1 MFRRPNSTKDTSAK
15 KTNYRKSIWA
25 IPPAIVALS
34 LVFSTAYQP
43 SYDLN
48 KKEQAYD
55 SLYSKLTDEE
65 KRLPENALKGLKVA
79 EGLEA
84 QLFAHE
90 PMLTNPTNIDVD
102 HRGRV
107 WVCEAYNYRPAITG
121 NTTKSEGDRILIL
134 EDTNS
139 DGKAD
144 KQTVFYQ
151 GPELNAPL
159 GIWVMGNKAIVSQ
172 SPYVWLFT
180 DTNGDDKADKKE
192 VIFQGIEGEQ
202 HDHGMHAFTFGPDG
216 KLYFNFGNAG
226 EQLNDAQGKPI
237 KDVEGN
243 EVSLKNYKQGMV
255 FRSNPDFTGMEV
267 LGHNFRN
274 NYEVA
279 VDSYGTMWQSDND
292 DDGNKGVR
300 INYVMEHGNYGYTDE
315 MTGAG
320 WQAKRT
326 NMEKEIPLQH
336 WHLNDPGVVPNLL
349 QTGAGSPTG
358 MVIYEGRLLPKVY
371 WDQMIHTDA
380 GPNVVRS
387 YPVTKE
393 GAGYKASIVNILEGV
408 RDQWFRP
415 SDVCIAPDGSLII
428 SDWYDPGVGGHQA
441 GDLNRGRIYR
451 VAPLKTAYT
460 IPKLD
465 LGSANGAIEALQNPN
480 LSVRYQAWQ
489 ALHSMGAKAEKGLAK
504 VYKSAENPRMKARS
518 LWLLSKIEGKGT
530 KYIEMA
536 LKDANPDL
544 RITGL
549 RAAREQ
555 KMDILPYVKQL
566 ANDKDPQVR
575 REASIA
581 LRSSKSPEAAQLW
594 ATLANQYDGKDRWY
608 LEALG
613 IGADKQWD
621 SFYKAWLKQAGS
633 NPLEKP
639 ANRDIIWRA
648 RTGEAVPLLA
658 QLASDPSTAL
668 DNRLRYFRAFDFNP
682 DGAAKSAAL
691 IKMLE
696 GNSPDQAQISKL
708 VLTHLDPKHIRNS
721 TVAMKALQA
730 SLNEV
735 AGTQEFVEMVTRYEI
750 KEENPRL
757 LALALAE
764 SNSNLGRSA
773 ATTLMKQGGLD
784 MIKSTINGKDEKSAM
799 GMLTALRGVGSKES
813 IDLLEE
819 IALSGSYS
827 LAMRREAARSIGG
840 SYNGEDRT
848 LELLKTNKF
857 PDELKAA
864 AVSGVTNAW
873 RKSVRTEAAGYLGNT
888 AAAASGKTMPGLNE
902 MLKMKGDAK
911 SGQLVF
917 SRTCSTCH
925 QVNGQGMDF
934 GPKLSEIGSKLPKE
948 AQYMSIL
955 HPDAGISFGYEG
967 YIIKM
972 KDGSTNAGII
982 ASRTE
987 TDIDL
992 KLPGGTTTKL
1002 KTKDVLSM
1010 KQMDNS
1016 MMPTGL
1022 ENTMST
1028 QELADLVEYLM
1039 TLKKMS

>member
-1 MFRRPNSTKDTSAK
+1 MIRKPNRAKDTSAEK
-15 KTNYRKSIWA
+15 PNYRKSIWA
-25 IPPAIVALS
+25 IPPAIAVLS

-48 KKEQAYD
+48 KKEQLYD
-55 SLYSKLTDEE
+55 TLYSKLTDEE

-121 NTTKSEGDRILIL
+121 NPTKQEGDRILIL
-134 EDTNS
+134 EDTNG

-151 GPELNAPL
+151 GPELASPL
-159 GIWVMGNKAIVSQ
+159 GVWVMGNKAIVSQ

-216 KLYFNFGNAG
+216 KLYFNFGNSG
-226 EQLNDAQGKPI
+226 EQLKDAQGNII
-237 KDVEGN
+237 KDVDGN

-255 FRSNPDFTGMEV
+255 FRSNPDFTGLEV

-320 WQAKRT
+320 WRAKRT

-336 WHLNDPGVVPNLL
+336 WHLNDPGVIPNLL

-358 MVIYEGRLLPKVY
+358 MVVYEGRLLPKVY

-380 GPNVVRS
+380 GPNVVRA
-387 YPVTKE
+387 YPVNKD

-415 SDVCIAPDGSLII
+415 SDVCVAPDGSLII

-451 VAPLKTAYT
+451 VAPPKTAYT
-460 IPKLD
+460 MPEFD
-465 LGSANGAIEALQNPN
+465 LKSASGAIEALQNPN

-489 ALHSMGAKAEKGLAK
+489 ALHDMGAKAEKALAK
-504 VYKSAENPRMKARS
+504 MYKKAENPRMKARS
-518 LWLLSKIEGKGT
+518 LWLLSKIEGKGK

-544 RITGL
+544 RITAL
-549 RAAREQ
+549 RAAREM
-555 KMDILPYVKQL
+555 KMDIIPYARQL
-566 ANDKDPQVR
+566 ANDSDPQVR
-575 REASIA
+575 REVVIA
-581 LRSSKSPEAAQLW
+581 LRTSKSPEAAQVW
-594 ATLANQYDGKDRWY
+594 TTLANQYDGQDRWY

-621 SFYKAWLKQAGS
+621 SFFSAWLKQAGS

-648 RTGEAVPLLA
+648 RTGQSIPLLA
-658 QLASDPSTAL
+658 QLASDPSVAL

-696 GNSPDQAQISKL
+696 GNSPDQAQIRQL
-708 VLTHLDPKHIRNS
+708 VLNHLDPKHIRNS
-721 TVAMKALQA
+721 PVAMKALQE
-730 SLNEV
+730 SLDAV
-735 AGTQEFVEMVTRYEI
+735 AGTQEFVEMVSRYEL

-757 LALALAE
+757 LKLALTE

-773 ATTLMKQGGLD
+773 ATTLMKQGGTD
-784 MIKSTINGKDEKSAM
+784 MIKSTINGKDEKEAI
-799 GMLTALRGVGSKES
+799 GMIAALRGVGSEES
-813 IDLLEE
+813 IKLLEE
-819 IALSGSYS
+819 VALNNTYS
-827 LAMRREAARSIGG
+827 LAMRREAARAIGG

-848 LELLKTNKF
+848 LELLKNNKF
-857 PDELKAA
+857 SEELKAA
-864 AVSGVTNAW
+864 AVSGVSNAW
-873 RKSVRTEAAGYLGNT
+873 RKSVRTEAANYLGGT
-888 AAAASGKTMPGLNE
+888 AAAASGKTMPNLSE
-902 MLKMKGDAK
+902 LLKMKGDAK
-911 SGQLVF
+911 NGQAVF
-917 SRTCSTCH
+917 SRTCSSCH

-934 GPKLSEIGSKLPKE
+934 GPKLSEIGSKLPRE
-948 AQYMSIL
+948 AQYISIL

-972 KDGSTNAGII
+972 KDGSTNVGII

-992 KLPGGTTTKL
+992 KQPGGTTMKL
-1002 KTKDVLSM
+1002 KTKDVASM
-1010 KQMDNS
+1010 KQMDSS
-1016 MMPTGL
+1016 MMPSGL
-1022 ENTMST
+1022 ENAMST

-1039 TLKKMS
+1039 TLKKTS

>member
-1 MFRRPNSTKDTSAK
+1 MIRKPISVKDTTAK
-15 KTNYRKSIWA
+15 KPNHRKSIWV
-25 IPPAIVALS
+25 IPPVIVALS

-48 KKEQAYD
+48 KKEQIYD
-55 SLYSKLTDEE
+55 TLYSKLTDEE

-121 NTTKSEGDRILIL
+121 NPTKSEGDRILIL
-134 EDTNS
+134 EDTDG

-144 KQTVFYQ
+144 KQTIFYQ
-151 GPELNAPL
+151 GKELASPL

-172 SPYVWLFT
+172 SPYVWVFT
-180 DTNGDDKADKKE
+180 DTDGDDKADKKE

-216 KLYFNFGNAG
+216 KLYFNFGNSG
-226 EQLNDAQGKPI
+226 EQLKDAKGNVI
-237 KDVEGN
+237 KDIDGN
-243 EVSLKNYKQGMV
+243 EISPKNYKQGMV
-255 FRSNPDFTGMEV
+255 FRSNPDFTGLEV

-358 MVIYEGRLLPKVY
+358 MVVYEGRLLPKVF

-393 GAGYKASIVNILEGV
+393 GAGYKATMVNILEGV

-415 SDVCIAPDGSLII
+415 SDVCVAPDGSLII

-451 VAPLKTAYT
+451 VAPPKTTYT
-460 IPKLD
+460 IPKFD
-465 LGSANGAIEALQNPN
+465 LASVDGAIEALQNPN

-489 ALHSMGAKAEKGLAK
+489 ALNGMGNKAEKSLAK
-504 VYKSAENPRMKARS
+504 LYKNAENPRMKARS
-518 LWLLSKIEGKGT
+518 LWLLSRIEGKGK

-536 LKDANPDL
+536 LKGANPDL
-544 RITGL
+544 RITAL
-549 RAAREQ
+549 RAAREM
-555 KMDILPYVKQL
+555 KMDIIPYLKQL
-566 ANDKDPQVR
+566 TTDADPQVR
-575 REASIA
+575 REVVIA
-581 LRSSKSPEAAQLW
+581 LRTTKSPEAAQVW
-594 ATLANQYDGKDRWY
+594 TALANQYDGKDRWY

-621 SFYKAWLKQAGS
+621 SFFSTWLKQAGS

-648 RTGEAVPLLA
+648 RTGQSIPLLA
-658 QLASDPSTAL
+658 QLASDQSTAL

-682 DGAAKSAAL
+682 DGAAKSTAL
-691 IKMLE
+691 VKMLE
-696 GNSPDQAQISKL
+696 GSNSDQAQIRQL
-708 VLTHLDPKHIRNS
+708 VLSHLDPKHIRNS
-721 TVAMKALQA
+721 PVAMKALQE
-730 SLNEV
+730 SLDAV
-735 AGTQEFVEMVTRYEI
+735 AGTQEFVEMVTRYEL

-757 LALALAE
+757 LKLALAE
-764 SNSNLGRSA
+764 NSSNLGRSA
-773 ATTLMKQGGLD
+773 ATTLMKQGGINL
-784 MIKSTINGKDEKSAM
+784 IKTTINGKDEKEAVSVV
-799 GMLTALRGVGSKES
+799 TALRGVGSEES
-813 IDLLEE
+813 IKLLEE
-819 IALSGSYS
+819 VALNNSYS
-827 LAMRREAARSIGG
+827 LTMRREASRALGG
-840 SYNGEDRT
+840 SFNGEDRVI
-848 LELLKTNKF
+848 ELLKTNKL
-857 PDELKAA
+857 PDELKAT
-864 AVSGVTNAW
+864 AVSGVSNAW
-873 RKSVRTEAAGYLGNT
+873 RKSIRTEAASYLGST
-888 AAAASGKTMPGLNE
+888 AAAASGKTMPSMSEL
-902 MLKMKGDAK
+902 LKMKGDAK
-911 SGQLVF
+911 NGQVVF

-948 AQYMSIL
+948 AQYISIL

-972 KDGSTNAGII
+972 KDGSTQAGII

-992 KLPGGTTTKL
+992 KQPGGTAMKL
-1002 KTKDVLSM
+1002 KTKDVASI

-1016 MMPTGL
+1016 MMPSGL

-1039 TLKKMS
+1039 NLKKVN